1 MADYL
6 RVNLYIELLVN
17 IFLFFGIMKVELLES
32 REIHFINN
40 HI

>member
-1 MADYL
+1 
-6 RVNLYIELLVN
+6 VNLYIELLVN
-17 IFLFFGIMKVELLES
+17 IFLFFFGIMKVELLES